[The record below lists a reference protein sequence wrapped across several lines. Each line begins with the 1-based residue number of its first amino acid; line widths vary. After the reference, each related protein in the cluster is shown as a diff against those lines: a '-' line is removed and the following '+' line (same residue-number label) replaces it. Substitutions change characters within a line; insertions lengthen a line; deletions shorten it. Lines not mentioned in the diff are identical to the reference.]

1 MVERNLHAVLSHVS
15 GRMWGAYGALAIIIA
30 VCFGLDIG
38 DQTLYEMYKPVIWG
52 TIAIFFVG
60 ITGMAIH
67 RCACHG
73 HRSIGQVSFFSI
85 LLLCVTLAMF
95 YIIYFQVTGSLVRV
109 AEGGATTPTE
119 RILNVPPVVAAIWAA
134 GIGWYIHFQ
143 ATAKGHRTNNALNLL
158 MQTRTSKE
166 FLQRSEAVQRV
177 YPHGSSVPVEAV
189 AEATFATLRNIEDKL
204 QSTTLNDDERSELR
218 TQSARI
224 EAVLALKYMLNYYE
238 FMAVGLEKNDLDD
251 GLLYDTIGTHVP
263 SIYRRAENLVKAMR
277 GPGTDI
283 LAFSA
288 LEPLVVRWE
297 DKAIAE
303 ARALEDRLR
312 A

>member
-1 MVERNLHAVLSHVS
+1 MWVAYAVV
-15 GRMWGAYGALAIIIA
+15 ALVIA
-30 VCFGLDIG
+30 VCFGLDIS
-38 DQTLYEMYKPVIWG
+38 DQSLYEMYRPVIWG
-52 TIAIFFVG
+52 IIAIFFVG
-60 ITGMAIH
+60 ITGMAVH

-73 HRSIGQVSFFSI
+73 HRSIGQVSFYSI

-95 YIIYFQVTGSLVRV
+95 YVIYFQVTGALPPPAR
-109 AEGGATTPTE
+109 GQATTSAE
-119 RILNVPPVVAAIWAA
+119 RILNVPPVIAAIWAA

-143 ATAKGHRTNNALNLL
+143 ATAKGHRTNNALSLL

-177 YPHGSSVPVEAV
+177 YPHGTRVP
-189 AEATFATLRNIEDKL
+189 AEAAAEASFGALRAIEEQLKSETLDATDRAALV
-204 QSTTLNDDERSELR
+204 ER
-218 TQSARI
+218 SARI

-251 GLLYDTIGTHVP
+251 GLLYDTIGIHVP
-263 SIYRRAENLVKAMR
+263 SIYRRAESVVQSMR

-297 DKAIAE
+297 QQAIAE
-303 ARALEDRLR
+303 SRALEDRR
-312 A
+312 RG